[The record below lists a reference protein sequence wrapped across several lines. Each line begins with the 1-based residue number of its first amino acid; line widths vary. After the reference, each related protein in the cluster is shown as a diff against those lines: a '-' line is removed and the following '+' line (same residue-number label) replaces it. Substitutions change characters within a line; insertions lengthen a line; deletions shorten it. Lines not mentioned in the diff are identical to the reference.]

1 MPKLVGLSPRL
12 LTEDGVE
19 KQFVNTRYLEPLN
32 KRGLNTLMLTLENPN
47 LEKILMLC
55 DAFLITGG
63 TDVDPKCYNETNEG
77 LSKNVDSRLDEVD
90 KLIVEHAV
98 RYKKPLLGICRG
110 HQSSINVFLGGT
122 LHQDL
127 GDLNKDHK
135 SIRNNH
141 YVNVTKNS
149 FINLEGTIN
158 VNSYHHQAIKDL
170 AKDLTILGI
179 HNDSTI
185 ELVVHKTLPIFAV
198 QWHPEVNSDS
208 LVSKVIFDKFAEL
221 IK

>member
-110 HQSSINVFLGGT
+110 HQSINVFLGGT

-179 HNDSTI
+179 HNDFTI